1 MTNDHY
7 KTHIDVWRKHLIPGK
22 LYREICPDV
31 RGWNEVEQP
40 PMMFVGFKIKATVG
54 RPILRF
60 LDMAGR
66 IQLYALRSA
75 WTPKD
80 WWERIEL

>member
-7 KTHIDVWRKHLIPGK
+7 KTRIEVWRKHLIPGK

-31 RGWNEVEQP
+31 RGWNEVESP
-40 PMMFVGFKIKATVG
+40 PMMFVCFKIKATD
-54 RPILRF
+54 LRLHF
-60 LDMAGR
+60 LDMDGR
-66 IQLYALRSA
+66 IQLYALRTG